1 MGWDVCCCRYLVGLV
16 TDSPG
21 MDLVRNISFDL
32 TAASVQ
38 ASCVSGRRGG
48 EGRGGEG
55 RRGEGWGGEK
65 GRGMAVG
72 SK

>member
-1 MGWDVCCCRYLVGLV
+1 MCCCRYIVGLV

-38 ASCVSGRRGG
+38 ASCVSG
-48 EGRGGEG
+48 EGRG
-55 RRGEGWGGEK
+55 R
-65 GRGMAVG
+65 GRGGDGLLMVWWIRCLAVG
-72 SK
+72 PVPYSV

>member
-1 MGWDVCCCRYLVGLV
+1 MCCCRYIVGLV

-38 ASCVSGRRGG
+38 ASCVSGEGRGRAGKGEGG
-48 EGRGGEG
+48 EGRGALLTSLLLPY
-55 RRGEGWGGEK
+55 RG
-65 GRGMAVG
+65 
-72 SK
+72 